1 MSDLPGRRIRIAF
14 VAGEASGDLLG
25 AHLLGALKERIPAL
39 EAVGIG
45 GPKMQSLGM
54 QSWYPMEWFAVR
66 GYVEVVR
73 SLPKLLR
80 VRRELRRRLL
90 ADPPDLFVGIDA
102 PDFNLDLEIALR
114 ARGIATVQYVSPA
127 IWGWRGERIHKI
139 KRAVSRVL
147 ALFPF
152 EPAIYERAG
161 VPVTYVGHPLADE
174 FPEYPDRNMARE
186 QMRMSPNQ
194 NVVAILPGSRQSEVR
209 EMGELFIATARLVA
223 EQIPNVH
230 FLVPL
235 ASRET
240 RNIFEAALYRDPGGL
255 PITVLFGHAHMAMM
269 AADAVLVASGTATL
283 EAALLKRPM
292 VISYKMPRL
301 SAWLMRRK
309 AHLPYAGLPNI
320 LAGEFVVPELL
331 QEDATAE
338 NLAQALCNQLQDKEV
353 RRRLEGK
360 FLEIHLALRQD
371 TARLAVEAILPLLN
385 AVRATDSSTAAPARG
400 AGGARA

>member
-1 MSDLPGRRIRIAF
+1 MSDLLSGRRIRVAL

-25 AHLLGALKERIPAL
+25 AHLLAALKERIPRL
-39 EAVGIG
+39 EAFGIG
-45 GPKMQSLGM
+45 GPRMQSTGM

-66 GYVEVVR
+66 GYVEVIR
-73 SLPKLLR
+73 SLPKLMR
-80 VRRELRRRLL
+80 VRRELKRRLL
-90 ADPPDLFVGIDA
+90 ADPPDLFIGIDA

-114 ARGIATVQYVSPA
+114 AGGIATVQYVSPA

-139 KRAVSRVL
+139 KRAVSKVL

-161 VPVTYVGHPLADE
+161 VPVAYVGHPLADD
-174 FPEYPDRNMARE
+174 FPEYPDRNAARE
-186 QMRMSPNQ
+186 QMRISPEQ
-194 NVVAILPGSRQSEVR
+194 TIVAVLPGSRQSEVR
-209 EMGELFIATARLVA
+209 ELGELFVATARLVA
-223 EQIPNVH
+223 GQIPNVH

-235 ASRET
+235 VSRET
-240 RNIFEAALYRDPGGL
+240 RNIFEQAIYSQQAEAL
-255 PITVLFGHAHMAMM
+255 PITILFGHAHMAMT

-292 VISYKMPRL
+292 VISYRMPRL
-301 SAWLMRRK
+301 SAWIIRRK

-320 LAGEFVVPELL
+320 LAGEFIVPELL

-353 RRRLEGK
+353 RKRLENR
-360 FLEIHLALRQD
+360 FLEIHRSLRQD

-385 AVRATDSSTAAPARG
+385 AVRAPVPAGVASTG
-400 AGGARA
+400 KGARA

>member
-1 MSDLPGRRIRIAF
+1 MSDLSTRRIRIAL

-25 AHLLGALKERIPAL
+25 AHLLAALKARIPHL
-39 EAVGIG
+39 EAFGIG
-45 GPKMQSLGM
+45 GPKMQSTGM

-66 GYVEVVR
+66 GYVEVIR

-80 VRRELRRRLL
+80 VRRELMRRLL
-90 ADPPDLFVGIDA
+90 ADPPDLFIGIDA
-102 PDFNLDLEIALR
+102 PDFNLGLEAALR
-114 ARGIATVQYVSPA
+114 AGGITTVQYVSPS

-139 KRAVSRVL
+139 KRAVSKML

-161 VPVTYVGHPLADE
+161 VPVAYVGHPLADE
-174 FPEYPDRNMARE
+174 FPEFPDRNAARE
-186 QMRMSPNQ
+186 QMRISPAQ
-194 NVVAILPGSRQSEVR
+194 TVVAILPGSRQSEVR

-235 ASRET
+235 VSRET
-240 RNIFEAALYRDPGGL
+240 RNIFEQALYAQQAEGL
-255 PITVLFGHAHMAMM
+255 PITILFGHAHMAMIV
-269 AADAVLVASGTATL
+269 ADAILVASGTATL

-292 VISYKMPRL
+292 VISYKMPRI
-301 SAWLMRRK
+301 SAWIMRRK

-338 NLAQALCNQLQDKEV
+338 NLAQALCNQLQDKEL
-353 RRRLEGK
+353 RKRLEVR
-360 FLEIHLALRQD
+360 FLAIHRALRQD
-371 TARLAVEAILPLLN
+371 TATRAVEAILPLLN
-385 AVRATDSSTAAPARG
+385 IARTQG
-400 AGGARA
+400 PVVHKQAEGARA

>member
-1 MSDLPGRRIRIAF
+1 MSDLSGRRIRVALM
-14 VAGEASGDLLG
+14 AGEASGDLLG
-25 AHLLGALKERIPAL
+25 SHLLAALRQRIPRL
-39 EAVGIG
+39 EAFGIG
-45 GPKMQSLGM
+45 GPRMQSLGM

-66 GYVEVVR
+66 GYVEVIK

-80 VRRELRRRLL
+80 VRREFKRRLL
-90 ADPPDLFVGIDA
+90 ADPPDLFIGIDA
-102 PDFNLDLEIALR
+102 PDFNLDLEMALR
-114 ARGIATVQYVSPA
+114 AGGVTTVQYVSPA

-139 KRAVSRVL
+139 KRAVSKVL

-161 VPVTYVGHPLADE
+161 VPVAYVGHPLADE
-174 FPEYPDRNMARE
+174 FPEYPDRNAARE
-186 QMRMSPNQ
+186 QMRISPRQ
-194 NVVAILPGSRQSEVR
+194 TVVAILPGSRQSEVR
-209 EMGELFIATARLVA
+209 EMGELFVATVKLVA

-240 RNIFEAALYRDPGGL
+240 RNIFEEAIYRQQAESL
-255 PITVLFGHAHMAMM
+255 PITILFGHAHMAMT

-301 SAWLMRRK
+301 SAWIMRRK

-338 NLAQALCNQLQDKEV
+338 NLAQALYNQLQDKEV
-353 RRRLEGK
+353 RKRLESR
-360 FLEIHLALRQD
+360 FLAIHRSLRQD

-385 AVRATDSSTAAPARG
+385 GVRSPVPATTTPASEGLG
-400 AGGARA
+400 A

>member
-1 MSDLPGRRIRIAF
+1 MSDLSGRRIRVALM
-14 VAGEASGDLLG
+14 AGEASGDLLG
-25 AHLLGALKERIPAL
+25 AHLLAALKERIPRL
-39 EAVGIG
+39 EAFGIG
-45 GPKMQSLGM
+45 GPQMQSAGM

-80 VRRELRRRLL
+80 VRREFKRRLL
-90 ADPPDLFVGIDA
+90 AAPPDLFIGIDA
-102 PDFNLDLEIALR
+102 PDFNIDLELALR
-114 ARGIATVQYVSPA
+114 AAGITTVQYVSPS

-139 KRAVSRVL
+139 KRAVSKVL

-161 VPVTYVGHPLADE
+161 VPVAYVGHPLADD
-174 FPEYPDRNMARE
+174 FPEHPDRLAARE
-186 QMRMSPNQ
+186 QMRISPKQ
-194 NVVAILPGSRQSEVR
+194 IVVALLPGSRQSEVR

-223 EQIPNVH
+223 EQIPNAH

-235 ASRET
+235 VSRET
-240 RNIFEAALYRDPGGL
+240 RNIFEEAIYLQQAEAL
-255 PITVLFGHAHMAMM
+255 PITILFGHAHMAMT
-269 AADAVLVASGTATL
+269 AADAILVASGTATL

-301 SAWLMRRK
+301 SAWIMRRK

-353 RRRLEGK
+353 RKRLEHR
-360 FLEIHLALRQD
+360 FLDIHRSLRQD
-371 TARLAVEAILPLLN
+371 TANRAVEAILPLLN
-385 AVRATDSSTAAPARG
+385 ISRSPATAAVAPAG
-400 AGGARA
+400 EGVSA

>member
-1 MSDLPGRRIRIAF
+1 MSDLSGRRIRVALM
-14 VAGEASGDLLG
+14 AGEASGDLLG
-25 AHLLGALKERIPAL
+25 AHLLAALKERIPRL
-39 EAVGIG
+39 ETFGIG
-45 GPKMQSLGM
+45 GPRMQSAGM

-66 GYVEVVR
+66 GYVEVIR

-80 VRRELRRRLL
+80 VRRELKRRLL
-90 ADPPDLFVGIDA
+90 ADPPDLFIGIDA

-114 ARGIATVQYVSPA
+114 AGGITTVQYVSPS

-139 KRAVSRVL
+139 KRAVSKIL

-161 VPVTYVGHPLADE
+161 VPVAYVGHPLADE
-174 FPEYPDRNMARE
+174 FPEYPDRNAARE
-186 QMRMSPNQ
+186 QMRISPKQ
-194 NVVAILPGSRQSEVR
+194 TVVAILPGSRQSEVR
-209 EMGELFIATARLVA
+209 EMGELFVATARLVA
-223 EQIPNVH
+223 EQIPNVL

-235 ASRET
+235 VSRET
-240 RNIFEAALYRDPGGL
+240 RNIFEEAIYHEQAEGL
-255 PITVLFGHAHMAMM
+255 PITILFGHAHMAMT
-269 AADAVLVASGTATL
+269 AADAILVASGTATL

-292 VISYKMPRL
+292 VISYKMPRI
-301 SAWLMRRK
+301 SAWIMRRK

-353 RRRLEGK
+353 RKRLESR
-360 FLEIHLALRQD
+360 FLEIHRSLRQD
-371 TARLAVEAILPLLN
+371 TAARAVEAILALLN
-385 AVRATDSSTAAPARG
+385 TVRAPGPVEAAPAG
-400 AGGARA
+400 EGARA

>member
-1 MSDLPGRRIRIAF
+1 MSDFSARRIRIAL

-25 AHLLGALKERIPAL
+25 AHLLVALKERVPHL
-39 EAVGIG
+39 EAFGIG
-45 GPKMQSLGM
+45 GPKMQSTGM

-66 GYVEVVR
+66 GYVEVIR

-80 VRRELRRRLL
+80 VRRELKRRLL
-90 ADPPDLFVGIDA
+90 ADPPDLFIGIDA
-102 PDFNLDLEIALR
+102 PDFNLGLEAALR
-114 ARGIATVQYVSPA
+114 AGGITTVQYVSPS

-139 KRAVSRVL
+139 KRAVSKVL

-161 VPVTYVGHPLADE
+161 VPVAYVGHPLADE
-174 FPEYPDRNMARE
+174 FPEFPDRNAARE
-186 QMRMSPNQ
+186 QMRISPTQ
-194 NVVAILPGSRQSEVR
+194 TVVAILPGSRQSEVR

-235 ASRET
+235 VSRGT
-240 RNIFEAALYRDPGGL
+240 RNIFEAAVYLQQAEAL
-255 PITVLFGHAHMAMM
+255 PITILFGHAHMAMM
-269 AADAVLVASGTATL
+269 AADAILAASGTATL

-292 VISYKMPRL
+292 VISYKMPRI
-301 SAWLMRRK
+301 SAWIMRRK

-353 RRRLEGK
+353 RKRLEVR
-360 FLEIHLALRQD
+360 FLAIHRALRQD
-371 TARLAVEAILPLLN
+371 TATRAVEAILPLLN
-385 AVRATDSSTAAPARG
+385 TVRTQGPIVQKQAE
-400 AGGARA
+400 GARA

>member
-1 MSDLPGRRIRIAF
+1 MKDPSGRRIRVALM
-14 VAGEASGDLLG
+14 AGEASGDLLG
-25 AHLLGALKERIPAL
+25 AHLLAALKERLPGL
-39 EAVGIG
+39 ESFGIG
-45 GPKMQSLGM
+45 GPRMQSMGM

-66 GYVEVVR
+66 GYVEVIR

-80 VRRELRRRLL
+80 VRREFKRRLL

-102 PDFNLDLEIALR
+102 PDFNLGLEMALR

-139 KRAVSRVL
+139 KRAVSKVL

-161 VPVTYVGHPLADE
+161 VPVAYVGHPLADE
-174 FPEYPDRNMARE
+174 FPEYPDRNAARE
-186 QMRMSPNQ
+186 QMRISPTQ
-194 NVVAILPGSRQSEVR
+194 TVVAVLPGSRQSEVR
-209 EMGELFIATARLVA
+209 EMSELFIATAGLVS
-223 EQIPNVH
+223 EQIPNVL

-235 ASRET
+235 VSRET
-240 RNIFEAALYRDPGGL
+240 RNIFEEAIYRRQAEAL
-255 PITVLFGHAHMAMM
+255 PITILFGHAHMAMT

-292 VISYKMPRL
+292 VISYKMPRV
-301 SAWLMRRK
+301 SAWIMRRK

-338 NLAQALCNQLQDKEV
+338 NLAQTLCNQLQDKEV
-353 RRRLEGK
+353 RQRLESR
-360 FLEIHLALRQD
+360 FLEMHLSLRQD
-371 TARLAVEAILPLLN
+371 TARVAVEAILPLLN
-385 AVRATDSSTAAPARG
+385 VIRTSAAPAVRP
-400 AGGARA
+400 AGEGVSI

>member
-1 MSDLPGRRIRIAF
+1 M
-14 VAGEASGDLLG
+14 AGEASGDLLG
-25 AHLLGALKERIPAL
+25 AHLLAALKERLPGL
-39 EAVGIG
+39 ESFGIG
-45 GPKMQSLGM
+45 GPRMQSMGM

-66 GYVEVVR
+66 GYVEVIR

-80 VRRELRRRLL
+80 VRREFKRRLL

-102 PDFNLDLEIALR
+102 PDFNLGLEMALR

-139 KRAVSRVL
+139 KRAVSKVL

-161 VPVTYVGHPLADE
+161 VPVAYVGHPLADE
-174 FPEYPDRNMARE
+174 FPEYPDRNAARE
-186 QMRMSPNQ
+186 QMRISPTQ
-194 NVVAILPGSRQSEVR
+194 TVVAVLPGSRQSEVR
-209 EMGELFIATARLVA
+209 EMSELFIATAGLVS
-223 EQIPNVH
+223 EQIPNVL

-235 ASRET
+235 VSRET
-240 RNIFEAALYRDPGGL
+240 RNIFEEAIYRRQAEAL
-255 PITVLFGHAHMAMM
+255 PITILFGHAHMAMT

-283 EAALLKRPM
+283 EAELLKRPM
-292 VISYKMPRL
+292 VISYKMPRV
-301 SAWLMRRK
+301 SAWIMRRK

-353 RRRLEGK
+353 RQRLESR
-360 FLEIHLALRQD
+360 FLEMHLSLRQD
-371 TARLAVEAILPLLN
+371 TARVAVEAILPLLN
-385 AVRATDSSTAAPARG
+385 VIRTSAAPAVRP
-400 AGGARA
+400 AGEGVSI

>member
-1 MSDLPGRRIRIAF
+1 MSDLSGRRIRVAL

-25 AHLLGALKERIPAL
+25 AHLLAALKERIPRL
-39 EAVGIG
+39 EAFGIG
-45 GPKMQSLGM
+45 GPRMQSTGM

-66 GYVEVVR
+66 GYVEVIR
-73 SLPKLLR
+73 SLPKLMR
-80 VRRELRRRLL
+80 VRRELKRRLL
-90 ADPPDLFVGIDA
+90 ADPPDLFIGIDA

-114 ARGIATVQYVSPA
+114 AGGIATVQYVSPA

-139 KRAVSRVL
+139 KRAVSKVL

-152 EPAIYERAG
+152 EPAIYQRAG
-161 VPVTYVGHPLADE
+161 VPVAYVGHPLADD
-174 FPEYPDRNMARE
+174 FPEYPDRNAARE
-186 QMRMSPNQ
+186 QMRISPEQ
-194 NVVAILPGSRQSEVR
+194 TIVAVLPGSRQSEVR
-209 EMGELFIATARLVA
+209 ELGELFVATARLVA
-223 EQIPNVH
+223 GQIPNVH

-235 ASRET
+235 VSRET
-240 RNIFEAALYRDPGGL
+240 RNIFEQAIYSQQAEAL
-255 PITVLFGHAHMAMM
+255 PITILFGHAHMAMT

-292 VISYKMPRL
+292 VISYRMPRL
-301 SAWLMRRK
+301 SAWIIRRK

-320 LAGEFVVPELL
+320 LAGEFIVPELL

-353 RRRLEGK
+353 RKRLENR
-360 FLEIHLALRQD
+360 FLEMHRSLRQD

-385 AVRATDSSTAAPARG
+385 TVRAPVPVGVASTG
-400 AGGARA
+400 KGARA

>member
-1 MSDLPGRRIRIAF
+1 MSDLSGRRIRVALM
-14 VAGEASGDLLG
+14 AGEASGDLLG
-25 AHLLGALKERIPAL
+25 SHLLAALRERLPHL
-39 EAVGIG
+39 EAFGIG
-45 GPKMQSLGM
+45 GPRMQALGV

-66 GYVEVVR
+66 GYVEVIK

-80 VRRELRRRLL
+80 VRGEFKRRLL
-90 ADPPDLFVGIDA
+90 ADPPDLFIGIDA
-102 PDFNLDLEIALR
+102 PDFNLDLELALR
-114 ARGIATVQYVSPA
+114 AEGVTTVQYVSPA
-127 IWGWRGERIHKI
+127 IWGWRRERIHKI
-139 KRAVSRVL
+139 KRAVSKVL

-161 VPVTYVGHPLADE
+161 VPVAYVGHPLADE
-174 FPEYPDRNMARE
+174 FPEYPDRGAARE
-186 QMRMSPNQ
+186 QMRISPKQ
-194 NVVAILPGSRQSEVR
+194 TVVAVLPGSRQSEVR
-209 EMGELFIATARLVA
+209 EMGELFIAAARLVA
-223 EQIPNVH
+223 EQVPNVH

-235 ASRET
+235 VSRET
-240 RNIFEAALYRDPGGL
+240 RNIFEEAIYRQQAESL
-255 PITVLFGHAHMAMM
+255 PITILFGHAHMAMT

-301 SAWLMRRK
+301 SAWIMRRK

-353 RRRLEGK
+353 RKRLEIR
-360 FLEIHLALRQD
+360 FLQIHRSLRQD

-385 AVRATDSSTAAPARG
+385 DVRNPAPATTAPASEGLG
-400 AGGARA
+400 A

>member
-1 MSDLPGRRIRIAF
+1 MSDLLGRSIRVAL

-25 AHLLGALKERIPAL
+25 AHLLAALKERIPHL
-39 EAVGIG
+39 EAFGIG
-45 GPKMQSLGM
+45 GPRMQSIGM

-66 GYVEVVR
+66 GYVEVIR

-80 VRRELRRRLL
+80 VRRELKRRLL
-90 ADPPDLFVGIDA
+90 ADPPDLFIGIDA

-114 ARGIATVQYVSPA
+114 AGGITTVQYVSPS

-139 KRAVSRVL
+139 KRAVSKIL

-152 EPAIYERAG
+152 EPAIYQRAG
-161 VPVTYVGHPLADE
+161 VPVAYVGHPLADE
-174 FPEYPDRNMARE
+174 FPEYPDRDAARE
-186 QMRMSPNQ
+186 QMRISPKQ
-194 NVVAILPGSRQSEVR
+194 TVVAVLPGSRQSEVR
-209 EMGELFIATARLVA
+209 EMGGLFIATARLVA

-235 ASRET
+235 VSRET
-240 RNIFEAALYRDPGGL
+240 RDIFEDALYRQQAQAL
-255 PITVLFGHAHMAMM
+255 PITILFGHAHMAMT

-301 SAWLMRRK
+301 SAWIMRRK

-353 RRRLEGK
+353 RKRLENR
-360 FLEIHLALRQD
+360 FLEIHRSLRQD

-385 AVRATDSSTAAPARG
+385 IARTPLPAAPAG
-400 AGGARA
+400 EGLRA

>member
-1 MSDLPGRRIRIAF
+1 MSDLLGRSIRVAL

-25 AHLLGALKERIPAL
+25 AHLLAALKERIPHL
-39 EAVGIG
+39 EAFGIG
-45 GPKMQSLGM
+45 GPRMQSIGM

-66 GYVEVVR
+66 GYVEVIR

-80 VRRELRRRLL
+80 VRRELKRRLL
-90 ADPPDLFVGIDA
+90 ADPPDLFIGIDA

-114 ARGIATVQYVSPA
+114 AGGITTVQYVSPS

-139 KRAVSRVL
+139 KRAVSKIL

-152 EPAIYERAG
+152 EPAIYQRAG
-161 VPVTYVGHPLADE
+161 VPVAYVGHPLADE
-174 FPEYPDRNMARE
+174 FPEYPDRDAARE
-186 QMRMSPNQ
+186 QMRISPKQ
-194 NVVAILPGSRQSEVR
+194 TVVAVLPGSRQSEVR
-209 EMGELFIATARLVA
+209 EMGGLFIATARLVA

-235 ASRET
+235 VSRET
-240 RNIFEAALYRDPGGL
+240 RDIFEDALYRQQAQAL
-255 PITVLFGHAHMAMM
+255 PITILFGHAHMAMT

-301 SAWLMRRK
+301 SAWIMRRK

-353 RRRLEGK
+353 RRRLENR
-360 FLEIHLALRQD
+360 FLEIHRSLRQD

-385 AVRATDSSTAAPARG
+385 TIRTPLPAAPAG
-400 AGGARA
+400 EGLRA